1 MSGFEVIKKANQD
14 YPRNNIAKP
23 SVGVGGFC
31 LPKDPFIFKK
41 LLKNKNDG
49 YRLSVSREVNSLAT
63 MENLKRVIKIK
74 NKYLK
79 NKKIKILI
87 MGISFK
93 GTPET
98 IDIRNSVSLNL
109 GLQLQ
114 KYKFHNVS
122 FLDVMRKKIKDRFKL
137 KIKLCNDKDLNK
149 QDIILLTNNNPLYKD
164 IVYSK
169 LKNNTKAKKIIY
181 DFTDMLDE
189 NLCSAIGYVY
199 KKL

>member
-1 MSGFEVIKKANQD
+1 
-14 YPRNNIAKP
+14 
-23 SVGVGGFC
+23 
-31 LPKDPFIFKK
+31 
-41 LLKNKNDG
+41 
-49 YRLSVSREVNSLAT
+49 
-63 MENLKRVIKIK
+63 
-74 NKYLK
+74 
-79 NKKIKILI
+79 

-122 FLDVMRKKIKDRFKL
+122 FLDVMGKKIKDRFKL